1 MVVTFIALLELAKE
15 GLVRIVQPENYAEI
29 EISLNDAP
37 NEETAP
43 DAAAEQAEKT
53 DKETR
58 KWIHCLF

>member
-29 EISLNDAP
+29 EISLNDVP

-43 DAAAEQAEKT
+43 DAAAAQAE
-53 DKETR
+53 
-58 KWIHCLF
+58 